1 MRDETPGDRLKR
13 IREQKMKFATASQAA
28 RFLGVATP
36 TYLSHENGTRK
47 ISAEWADQYADAFG
61 ISPTWLLYNRGA
73 PDEDNTFVRPVASS
87 SPAQRSAT
95 RTQSPNP
102 LLSIFEVNYASD
114 GALRPLPGV
123 RNAEA
128 PAWLPSV
135 NSAHGF
141 LPELVYVPSP
151 ERESRRLI
159 RINGLNAESPEG
171 ESAPALFGLDDFLR
185 LPPDMLPCDFAF
197 AVRIRTADLI
207 ESASAVDR
215 AVVDP
220 GDRIPFRPA
229 YYYVVFNRKASI
241 VYITPQDDT
250 GQSGTP
256 MRVLVYETRFE
267 EPKDILLE
275 AIFVIGRVVNV
286 IMTMSDQLR
295 VNFVRPLEHRW
306 PALPGRG
313 RMALPSTDNG
323 RE

>member
-1 MRDETPGDRLKR
+1 MKDEAPGDRLKR

-47 ISAEWADQYADAFG
+47 ISAEWAERYAEAFG

-73 PDEDNTFVRPVASS
+73 PDEDNTFVRPIAPG
-87 SPAQRSAT
+87 SPAQRGAP
-95 RTQSPNP
+95 RVQSPNP
-102 LLSIFEVNYASD
+102 LLAIFEVSYAAD

-123 RNAEA
+123 RNVEA

-135 NSAHGF
+135 SSAHGF
-141 LPELVYVPSP
+141 LPELIYVASP
-151 ERESRRLI
+151 EREARRLI
-159 RINGLNAESPEG
+159 RINGLNVENLEG
-171 ESAPALFGLDDFLR
+171 ENLPVLFGLDDFLR
-185 LPPDMLPCDFAF
+185 LPPDMLPCDFGF

-207 ESASAVDR
+207 ESASGYDR

-241 VYITPQDDT
+241 VYMTPHDT
-250 GQSGTP
+250 LDESGAPT
-256 MRVLVYETRFE
+256 RVLVYETRFE
-267 EPKDILLE
+267 APKDLLLKAIL
-275 AIFVIGRVVNV
+275 VIGRVVNM

-295 VNFVRPLEHRW
+295 MNFARSLDSRLT
-306 PALPGRG
+306 ALPQTGT
-313 RMALPSTDNG
+313 MALPPG
-323 RE
+323 ER